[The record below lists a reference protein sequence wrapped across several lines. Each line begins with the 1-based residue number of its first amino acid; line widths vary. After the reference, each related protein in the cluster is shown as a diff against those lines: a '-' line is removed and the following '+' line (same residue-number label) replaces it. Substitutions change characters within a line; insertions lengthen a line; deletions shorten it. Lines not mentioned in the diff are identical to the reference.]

1 MTCFIKSRILKL
13 ALYVLKLNQLKM
25 KFKKRT
31 RYLLHLGGIKMK
43 KIQIIIS
50 LFALMIFVAGCSTQ
64 TQSEQTNNVESMPVE
79 PSSEM
84 KTFVL
89 TGGDYWFEMNGQK
102 APEIRVKIGDK
113 IRVEFTSTQGFH
125 DFVVD
130 EFNAAT
136 QKVRENEGMTFVE
149 FTVDKTGTF
158 EYYCSVG
165 QHRANGMVG
174 NLIV

>member
-113 IRVEFTSTQGFH
+113 IRV
-125 DFVVD
+125 
-130 EFNAAT
+130 
-136 QKVRENEGMTFVE
+136 
-149 FTVDKTGTF
+149 
-158 EYYCSVG
+158 
-165 QHRANGMVG
+165 
-174 NLIV
+174 